1 MEIPMKEQAITFSL
15 FALLI
20 GFPVERIAQT
30 ESVFGSVLICRG
42 RPSVGAHFCRAAH
55 LRRAPTE
62 GRPYRLRHCSV
73 NVRTRESHPRKWVD
87 GSDPTYKEMASEA

>member
-30 ESVFGSVLICRG
+30 ESVFGSVLICMGASLRG
-42 RPSVGAHFCRAAH
+42 RPFLQSCSPKKGAHGGTPLQIRT
-55 LRRAPTE
+55 LPGVLEE
-62 GRPYRLRHCSV
+62 GIGQFY
-73 NVRTRESHPRKWVD
+73 
-87 GSDPTYKEMASEA
+87 